1 MSYFSVET
9 FTNAADKRRLIAVS
23 CEYESVLTP
32 EECRAFAEDLLDAA
46 SWAEWAKDVTA

>member
-1 MSYFSVET
+1 MSTYYAVET
-9 FTNAADKRRLIAVS
+9 FTNADKQRLVAVS